1 MSERLR
7 PDLCIIGAGAGGL
20 TAAAAAAMLGV
31 PVVLIEKNRMGGECL
46 NAGCVPSSALIAAAH
61 RAHRAR
67 MAVDFGIAASPTID
81 FDKVRAHV
89 QSVIASIAP
98 HDSRERFEGLGVRV
112 INAAARFVDPATV
125 VAGDVEVRARRF
137 IVATGSAPDIPPFPG
152 LGQTPFLTN
161 DSIFALA
168 TLPEHLVVIG
178 AGSVGLVLAQAF
190 RRLGSQVSVIDAGRP
205 LAKDDP
211 ECVDIVL
218 EALAAE
224 GIALHDGAIVTGI
237 RGDGAR
243 VEVGITRNGG
253 ARAVSGS
260 HLLIATGRRPNVTG
274 LGLDRAGIAFDASG
288 IKVDAGLRTTNRRVY
303 AIGDVNGGML
313 FSNVAQDQ
321 AGLVLRNALFRMPV
335 NARRRVVPWVTR
347 TEPELAHVGRTEA
360 QARAKGF
367 RVRVL
372 RAAFAD
378 NDLARAERAT
388 RGRIKVVTTSRG
400 RILGAT
406 IVGPGAGELI
416 AMWSLAISRGLRIG
430 AVAGALMPYPS
441 LVEISRKAAVGYFIP
456 GLTGPLA
463 RRIIGFL
470 RRFG

>member
-1 MSERLR
+1 MSERLS
-7 PDLCIIGAGAGGL
+7 PDLCVIGAGAGGL
-20 TAAAAAAMLGV
+20 TAAAGAAMLGV
-31 PVVLIEKNRMGGECL
+31 PVVMIEKDRMGGECL
-46 NAGCVPSSALIAAAH
+46 NAGCVPSSALVAAAH
-61 RAHRAR
+61 RAQRAR
-67 MAVDFGIAASPTID
+67 MAADFGIAATPIVD
-81 FDKVRAHV
+81 FEKVRAHV
-89 QSVIASIAP
+89 RSVIAAIAP

-137 IVATGSAPDIPPFPG
+137 IVATGSSPDIPPFPG

-161 DSIFALA
+161 DTIFAVE
-168 TLPEHLVVIG
+168 TLPARLVVIG

-190 RRLGSQVSVIDAGRP
+190 SRLGSQVSVIDAGRP

-218 EALAAE
+218 SALAAE
-224 GIALHDGAIVTGI
+224 GIALFDGAAVTGI
-237 RGDGAR
+237 RGDAAG
-243 VEVGITRNGG
+243 VEVSIMREGV
-253 ARAVSGS
+253 ARTVGGS

-274 LGLDRAGIAFDASG
+274 LGLDRAGIAFDAAG

-313 FSNVAQDQ
+313 FSNVAHDQ

-335 NARRRVVPWVTR
+335 NAARRVVPWVTR

-360 QARAKGF
+360 RARAEGF

-378 NDLARAERAT
+378 NDLARAERASE
-388 RGRIKVVTTSRG
+388 GRIKIVTTSRG
-400 RILGAT
+400 KILGAT

-416 AMWSLAISRGLRIG
+416 GVWSLAISRGLRIG
-430 AVAGALMPYPS
+430 ALAAALMPYPS
-441 LVEISRKAAVGYFIP
+441 LAEIGHKAAVGYFVP

-463 RRIIGFL
+463 RRVIGFL
-470 RRFG
+470 RRFS